1 MNEDNKQHQK
11 LNTLIT
17 IISIALP
24 LVVAVLFGIKLE
36 VNLPFSMYLLPKINA
51 VLNGIS
57 SILLVAALV
66 AVKFKNIKLH
76 SRLIYTAMFL
86 SLAFLLI
93 YVFYHLI
100 SDSTKYEGN
109 YGVIY
114 YPLLLSHI
122 ALAALQAPL
131 VLYSFLYGITGQIE
145 RHKKLVKF
153 SYPVWLFVCISGVI
167 CYLMISPYYKI

>member
-1 MNEDNKQHQK
+1 MEDINQKHQK

-24 LVVAVLFGIKLE
+24 LVVAILFGIKLE
-36 VNLPFSMYLLPKINA
+36 LKLPFSVYLLPKINA
-51 VLNGIS
+51 ILNGS
-57 SILLVAALV
+57 SALILIAALV
-66 AVKFKNIKLH
+66 AVKNKNIKLH
-76 SRLIYTAMFL
+76 SKLIYCAMIL

-100 SDSTKYEGN
+100 SDSTPYRGE

-131 VLYSFLYGITGQIE
+131 VLYSFLYGLTGQIE
-145 RHKKLVKF
+145 RHKKLVKY
-153 SYPVWLFVCISGVI
+153 SYPVWLFVCVSGVV
-167 CYLMISPYYKI
+167 CYLMISPYYQ

>member
-1 MNEDNKQHQK
+1 MNENSKQHQK

-24 LVVAVLFGIKLE
+24 LVVAVLFGIKLKI
-36 VNLPFSMYLLPKINA
+36 NLPFSVYLLPKINA
-51 VLNGIS
+51 FLNGFSAVI
-57 SILLVAALV
+57 LVAALV
-66 AVKFKNIKLH
+66 AVKSKNIKLH
-76 SRLIYTAMFL
+76 SRLIYLAMFL

-100 SDSTKYEGN
+100 SDSTPYKGD
-109 YGVIY
+109 YGMIY

-131 VLYSFLYGITGQIE
+131 VLYSFLYGLTGQID

-153 SYPVWLFVCISGVI
+153 SYPVWLFVCVSGVI
-167 CYLMISPYYKI
+167 CYLMISPFYNI

>member
-1 MNEDNKQHQK
+1 MEDTNQKHQK

-36 VNLPFSMYLLPKINA
+36 LKLPFSVYLLPKINA
-51 VLNGIS
+51 ILNGS
-57 SILLVAALV
+57 SALILIAALV
-66 AVKFKNIKLH
+66 AVKNKNIKLH
-76 SRLIYTAMFL
+76 SKLIYFAMIL

-100 SDSTKYEGN
+100 SDSTPYRGE

-131 VLYSFLYGITGQIE
+131 VLYSFLYGLTGQIE
-145 RHKKLVKF
+145 RHKKLVKY
-153 SYPVWLFVCISGVI
+153 SYPVWLFVCVSGVV
-167 CYLMISPYYKI
+167 CYLMISPYYQ